1 MTNVMGPILPHLAE
15 EIHFTR
21 QGGQDRE
28 SGLSVFTKPWT
39 DMVRLDAN
47 WGLHLLI
54 GLIRT
59 PPGRIRQWRRR

>member
-1 MTNVMGPILPHLAE
+1 MTSVMGPILPHLAE

-39 DMVRLDAN
+39 DMVRLDAV
-47 WGLHLLI
+47 WEWCLLI
-54 GLIRT
+54 GFIRT
-59 PPGRIRQWRRR
+59 PPGRIQ